1 MYGDEINVQ
10 QGRGETAKI
19 KETASTDNA
28 RVSPKSWARRQPIT
42 RCRAKAGTDPAD
54 TRAAGRTLSQRHL
67 RAKPSKRLGVAG
79 GDNPFRAVYRC
90 HRQQGHPGIVQEVSH
105 TRGLCCVKTGRA

>member
-1 MYGDEINVQ
+1 MYGDEIKVQ

-67 RAKPSKRLGVAG
+67 RAKPSKRLGVPG
-79 GDNPFRAVYRC
+79 RDNPFPPLYRSPR
-90 HRQQGHPGIVQEVSH
+90 HQAHPGTVP
-105 TRGLCCVKTGRA
+105 